1 MASIRCCL
9 SWTSQRCAYISSQR
23 FPVLSLLLGILRIL
37 ASPGPWVR
45 VAVSVCGHTHPAGSF
60 RRFFFVSSFLHSTCL
75 DHGNCGTKIPNPRHY
90 GSSLGH
96 RQVVAPPSPSPPSH
110 PHPNKNFLPPK
121 PGSLL
126 WPPLRRPI
134 FVSLN
139 FLACQPFSIPDLP
152 GFLVCPPLGAGVA
165 PGARGGG
172 RDGESVEAGHPV
184 VPFSSR
190 PVGSYA
196 HDPRV
201 EERTHTSQK
210 PEAP

>member
-1 MASIRCCL
+1 MFSGSRAS
-9 SWTSQRCAYISSQR
+9 
-23 FPVLSLLLGILRIL
+23 F
-37 ASPGPWVR
+37 
-45 VAVSVCGHTHPAGSF
+45 
-60 RRFFFVSSFLHSTCL
+60 FFFVSSFLYSTCL
-75 DHGNCGTKIPNPRHY
+75 DHGNCGTKIPKFPPLRILLRSPSSC
-90 GSSLGH
+90 GST
-96 RQVVAPPSPSPPSH
+96 VPSPPSH
-110 PHPNKNFLPPK
+110 PHPPK

-126 WPPLRRPI
+126 WPPLRRHI

-139 FLACQPFSIPDLP
+139 FLACRPFSIPD
-152 GFLVCPPLGAGVA
+152 FLVCPPLGAGVA

-172 RDGESVEAGHPV
+172 RDVEARHPV

-201 EERTHTSQK
+201 EERTHTAQK